1 MAKSFDELLS
11 RVQAGWSEE
20 AWVVYRATVASFEAE
35 RAAREELGAQILE
48 ARKSRH
54 LTQPQLSAATG
65 VQQAEISRIERGL
78 SNPTAATI
86 TRLATALGQ
95 KVVLQPVS

>member
-1 MAKSFDELLS
+1 MAKNFDELAD
-11 RVQAGWSEE
+11 RMKAGWSDQ
-20 AWVVYRATVASFEAE
+20 AWVVYHATVAAFEAE
-35 RAAREELGAQILE
+35 RVAREELGAQILE

-54 LTQPQLSAATG
+54 LTQPQLAAATG

-86 TRLATALGQ
+86 NRLAAALGQ
-95 KVVLQPVS
+95 KVILQPVL